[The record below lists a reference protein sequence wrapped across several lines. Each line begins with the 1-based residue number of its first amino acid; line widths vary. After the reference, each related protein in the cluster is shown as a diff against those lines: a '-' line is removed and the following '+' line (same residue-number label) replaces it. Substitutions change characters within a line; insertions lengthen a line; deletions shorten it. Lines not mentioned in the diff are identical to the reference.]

1 MKKEKKKMSEEQREL
16 HRKLEEKLLGMLSG
30 PEASAKEDKLK
41 SPGPDVQQKTKP
53 EKAQKKTEAKP
64 DSAESESAA
73 QPEKAQSASNAVE
86 EAQPE
91 SAESDSAQSEPA
103 AQQKTEEPKPE
114 AQPESAESALDKKPE
129 AQPEQ
134 ASPKTSSADA
144 NPPAEAPSEKTKN
157 AETPASSDAAPGKPP
172 ETQEKKKPEKMPKK
186 SLSELVSE
194 RDEIEALLSSIEDS
208 YRDATLPDSTYR
220 EVKEK
225 NEKKLKEIN
234 NQIEKLEK
242 ATGEKAPPVEAEKP
256 PPTEKAPAAAQP
268 SSSVPVHETTA
279 APAPAGH
286 EKAAGVTESDTS
298 RADAIIKLLEEKIE
312 SKLRNV
318 IDTANVEITDKR
330 VKKLE
335 RRLEILENALRDT
348 KAVADS
354 SSQSVGNYDK
364 QFTMMKTEIERMK
377 ALMDSVKESKN
388 IIDEKFQRLSET
400 FAEVRSVV
408 YQREAKSK
416 EEEMLLDKLKDTV
429 SQVDTARIMKEFTT
443 RDEQMRDIN
452 TRLERL
458 ERSSKMLNENMNRIK
473 GLMTDIG
480 SLENIMKGS
489 KHVGEKLEKIQEIEE
504 RMKARSSKLDSI
516 YVDIKRKLDE
526 FAEYKVK
533 QDQLT
538 SLTEDTMKNIEEL
551 TRRMA
556 DYASK
561 TDIENIKEQ
570 LNVVK
575 EMASKASV
583 SPAPAAATSPL
594 QDEKE
599 EIETLLA
606 TLEENHKNNEISD
619 EEYQKAKEA
628 NMMKLAE
635 IEKKMKSAESSGGSG
650 RKEHADEKHARV
662 MMLAKLR
669 ESYENG
675 EISKRAYERSKE
687 LLLKK
692 K

>member
-1 MKKEKKKMSEEQREL
+1 MCI
-16 HRKLEEKLLGMLSG
+16 
-30 PEASAKEDKLK
+30 
-41 SPGPDVQQKTKP
+41 
-53 EKAQKKTEAKP
+53 
-64 DSAESESAA
+64 
-73 QPEKAQSASNAVE
+73 
-86 EAQPE
+86 
-91 SAESDSAQSEPA
+91 
-103 AQQKTEEPKPE
+103 
-114 AQPESAESALDKKPE
+114 
-129 AQPEQ
+129 
-134 ASPKTSSADA
+134 
-144 NPPAEAPSEKTKN
+144 
-157 AETPASSDAAPGKPP
+157 
-172 ETQEKKKPEKMPKK
+172 
-186 SLSELVSE
+186 
-194 RDEIEALLSSIEDS
+194 RD
-208 YRDATLPDSTYR
+208 R
-220 EVKEK
+220 
-225 NEKKLKEIN
+225 
-234 NQIEKLEK
+234 
-242 ATGEKAPPVEAEKP
+242 
-256 PPTEKAPAAAQP
+256 
-268 SSSVPVHETTA
+268 
-279 APAPAGH
+279 
-286 EKAAGVTESDTS
+286 
-298 RADAIIKLLEEKIE
+298 
-312 SKLRNV
+312 
-318 IDTANVEITDKR
+318 
-330 VKKLE
+330 
-335 RRLEILENALRDT
+335 
-348 KAVADS
+348 
-354 SSQSVGNYDK
+354 
-364 QFTMMKTEIERMK
+364 
-377 ALMDSVKESKN
+377 
-388 IIDEKFQRLSET
+388 FQRLSET

-583 SPAPAAATSPL
+583 SPVPAAGSSPL